1 MLVLYFRPNEDSL
14 NELQETLNRHPKP
27 YMREKAS
34 ALLQIAC
41 GKSATEVG
49 KSGLLKKRD
58 QQTVCSWVHIYQTE
72 GLKGLLVKKG
82 RGSKPSFFPPQS
94 R

>member
-1 MLVLYFRPNEDSL
+1 MRVLYFRPNQDSIQ
-14 NELQETLNRHPKP
+14 ELRETLNRHPKP

-34 ALLQIAC
+34 ALLQIAA

-49 KSGLLKKRD
+49 KSGLLKKRNE
-58 QQTVCSWVHIYQTE
+58 QTVCQWVHIYETA

-82 RGSKPSFFPPQS
+82 RGLKPSFFPPQ
-94 R
+94 